1 VQRKFLIILISILG
15 FSLSSR
21 AQSNLMIMPIRVVF
35 EGNKQKEELNL
46 ANIGKDTAVYAIS
59 LVQKNMTEDGSFVNI
74 QKIDSSQMS
83 AEPYLR
89 IFPRRVKLA
98 PGETQ
103 VISLQF
109 RRKPDMAAGEYRS
122 HLYFRP
128 DKNYTPHGIE
138 NNDNDPTSMSFQI
151 TPLFGISIAV
161 IIRIGEGNVSASLS
175 DLKLENRENAIQN
188 LKLTIN
194 RTGNI
199 SLYGDVII
207 QYFPVQGKSY
217 QIGTA
222 GGVGV
227 YSNINKRF
235 VTVKLNNTS
244 GKPLKDGKLKV
255 QYVSKDEDKKSV
267 VYAEGVLDIRE

>member
-1 VQRKFLIILISILG
+1 MLG
-15 FSLSSR
+15 FSLPSL
-21 AQSNLMIMPIRVVF
+21 AQGNLMIVPIRVVF
-35 EGNKQKEELNL
+35 EGNKQKEELYLSNS
-46 ANIGKDTAVYAIS
+46 GKDTTSYAIT
-59 LVQKNMTEDGSFVNI
+59 LVQKNMNEDGSFVNLE
-74 QKIDSSQMS
+74 KIDSSQMS

-89 IFPRRVKLA
+89 IFPRQVKLA
-98 PGETQ
+98 PGEAQ

-128 DKNYTPHGIE
+128 DKSYTPLGME
-138 NNDNDPTSMSFQI
+138 KPDNDPNAVNIQI
-151 TPLFGISIAV
+151 TPIFGISIAI
-161 IIRIGEGNVSASLS
+161 IIRIGDVNVSASMS
-175 DLKLENRENAIQN
+175 DLKLDNQENGIQN

-194 RTGNI
+194 RKGNI
-199 SLYGDVII
+199 SLYGDIRV

-235 VTVKLNNTS
+235 VNVKLNNTS

-255 QYVSKDEDKKSV
+255 QYLSKDESKKTV
-267 VYAEGVLDIRE
+267 VLAEGELAIRE